1 MSEVRWEER
10 LGLMGAFWGLIVS
23 AALWTG
29 SLFMGSGP
37 ITRDIPQA
45 LAGLVVCGGPFAI
58 SLIALRAGSPFRGG
72 ILIGS
77 GIVAMVLVYFLLIS
91 GVALLL
97 LPGAIL
103 LIISGAR
110 AVRAGSSLALGLLV
124 TVIMAVLATGGALLL
139 AEQSCW
145 YRVTGGEGD
154 TWVKGPYTP
163 FIHLR
168 GRVTEGVCGSS
179 ATPASAGA
187 AVGAWLLPGWLALR
201 REAPIAEPG
210 AAT

>member
-45 LAGLVVCGGPFAI
+45 LAGLVVCGGPFAV

-77 GIVAMVLVYFLLIS
+77 GIVGLLLVFFLIIS
-91 GVALLL
+91 GVVLLL
-97 LPGAIL
+97 LPGAIM
-103 LIISGAR
+103 LIVAGAR
-110 AVRAGSSLALGLLV
+110 AVRAGSGFALGLMA
-124 TVIMAVLATGGALLL
+124 TVIMAALAAGGALLL
-139 AEQSCW
+139 GEQSCW
-145 YRVTGGEGD
+145 YRVTGAEGD
-154 TWVKGPYTP
+154 TWVKRPYTTT
-163 FIHLR
+163 IR
-168 GRVTEGVCGSS
+168 GNSRIPEGVCGWS
-179 ATPASAGA
+179 ATPASLGA
-187 AVGAWLLPGWLALR
+187 AVGAWLLPGWLAFR
-201 REAPIAEPG
+201 REAPIAESEV
-210 AAT
+210 AA